1 MSNSIHHKETKMPK
15 KKCHVPITSQLHC
28 KSTAALDNQ
37 IAEDLCQPD
46 KPLTDVLAD
55 EVKDK
60 QQDAQEQE

>member
-37 IAEDLCQPD
+37 IEGDLCQQD
-46 KPLTDVLAD
+46 KPLAELL
-55 EVKDK
+55 EEQEEEEK
-60 QQDAQEQE
+60 QDA

>member
-1 MSNSIHHKETKMPK
+1 MSNSIYYKETKMPK

-37 IAEDLCQPD
+37 IEEDLCQQD
-46 KPLTDVLAD
+46 KPLADILED

-60 QQDAQEQE
+60 QQDAQE